1 MQNQYNQGSGYG
13 GGGSFGNEQ
22 GGYGGGGSFGNE
34 QEGYGGGGSF
44 GNEQEGYG
52 GGGSFGN
59 DQGGCGGGGSF
70 GNPMMDQYNQNPMMN
85 QYNQNPMMNQY
96 NQNPMMD
103 QYNQNPMMNQYN
115 QNPMMNQY
123 EQNPMMNQYNQPSVG
138 QEFSGSFMNYTIP
151 HIHSISAQTFNSNL
165 RCDMCGK
172 VGDNTI
178 CYSCRDCDLDICQ
191 DCSGN
196 LLCAPSQNVH
206 PHQLYLTK
214 RNNWS
219 CDLCKQTGKNLSMY
233 CSQCDFDC
241 CTDCYTNG
249 NAYKYDDVCS
259 IY

>member
-13 GGGSFGNEQ
+13 GGGSFGD
-22 GGYGGGGSFGNE
+22 E

-59 DQGGCGGGGSF
+59 DQGGSGGGGSF

-96 NQNPMMD
+96 NQNPMM
-103 QYNQNPMMNQYN
+103 NQYD
-115 QNPMMNQY
+115 
-123 EQNPMMNQYNQPSVG
+123 QNPMMNQYNQPSVG

-151 HIHSISAQTFNSNL
+151 HIHSIAAQTFNSNL

-172 VGDNTI
+172 IGDETI

-249 NAYKYDDVCS
+249 NAYKHDDVCS

>member
-13 GGGSFGNEQ
+13 GGGSFGD
-22 GGYGGGGSFGNE
+22 E

-44 GNEQEGYG
+44 GNEQ
-52 GGGSFGN
+52 GGS
-59 DQGGCGGGGSF
+59 GGGGSF

-85 QYNQNPMMNQY
+85 QY
-96 NQNPMMD
+96 D
-103 QYNQNPMMNQYN
+103 
-115 QNPMMNQY
+115 
-123 EQNPMMNQYNQPSVG
+123 QNPMMNQYNQPSVG

-151 HIHSISAQTFNSNL
+151 HIHSIAAQTFNSNL

-172 VGDNTI
+172 IGDETI

-191 DCSGN
+191 DCSGS
-196 LLCAPSQNVH
+196 LLCAPGQNVH

-249 NAYKYDDVCS
+249 NAYKHDDVCS

>member
-1 MQNQYNQGSGYG
+1 MQNQYNQGSGYGGGGSFGDEQGGYG

-34 QEGYGGGGSF
+34 QG
-44 GNEQEGYG
+44 GYG

-59 DQGGCGGGGSF
+59 DQGGSGGGGSF

-85 QYNQNPMMNQY
+85 QY
-96 NQNPMMD
+96 D
-103 QYNQNPMMNQYN
+103 
-115 QNPMMNQY
+115 
-123 EQNPMMNQYNQPSVG
+123 QNPMMNQYNQPSVG

-151 HIHSISAQTFNSNL
+151 HIHSIAAQTFNSNL

-172 VGDNTI
+172 IGDETI

-214 RNNWS
+214 RNNWV
-219 CDLCKQTGKNLSMY
+219 CDNCKSRGKNLSMY
-233 CSQCDFDC
+233 CSQCDYDC
-241 CTDCYTNG
+241 CTNCYING
-249 NAYKYDDVCS
+249 TRYNGSCFPQ
-259 IY
+259 

>member
-13 GGGSFGNEQ
+13 GGGSFGD
-22 GGYGGGGSFGNE
+22 E

-59 DQGGCGGGGSF
+59 EQGGSGGGGSF

-96 NQNPMMD
+96 NQNPMM
-103 QYNQNPMMNQYN
+103 NQYN

-123 EQNPMMNQYNQPSVG
+123 DQNPMMNQYNQPSVG

-151 HIHSISAQTFNSNL
+151 HIHSIAAQTFNSNL

-172 VGDNTI
+172 IGDETI

-241 CTDCYTNG
+241 CTDCYIKGYVRKN
-249 NAYKYDDVCS
+249 DDVCGPQ
-259 IY
+259 

>member
-13 GGGSFGNEQ
+13 GGGSFGD
-22 GGYGGGGSFGNE
+22 E

-59 DQGGCGGGGSF
+59 DQGGSGGGGSF

-96 NQNPMMD
+96 NQNPMM
-103 QYNQNPMMNQYN
+103 NQYD
-115 QNPMMNQY
+115 
-123 EQNPMMNQYNQPSVG
+123 QNPMMNQYNQPSVG

-172 VGDNTI
+172 IGDETI

>member
-13 GGGSFGNEQ
+13 GGGSFGD
-22 GGYGGGGSFGNE
+22 E

-59 DQGGCGGGGSF
+59 DQGGSGGGGSF

-85 QYNQNPMMNQY
+85 QY
-96 NQNPMMD
+96 D
-103 QYNQNPMMNQYN
+103 
-115 QNPMMNQY
+115 
-123 EQNPMMNQYNQPSVG
+123 QNPMMNQYNQPSVG

-151 HIHSISAQTFNSNL
+151 HIHSIAAQTFNSNL

-172 VGDNTI
+172 IGDETI

-191 DCSGN
+191 DCSGS

-214 RNNWS
+214 RDNWS

-249 NAYKYDDVCS
+249 NAYKHDDVCS